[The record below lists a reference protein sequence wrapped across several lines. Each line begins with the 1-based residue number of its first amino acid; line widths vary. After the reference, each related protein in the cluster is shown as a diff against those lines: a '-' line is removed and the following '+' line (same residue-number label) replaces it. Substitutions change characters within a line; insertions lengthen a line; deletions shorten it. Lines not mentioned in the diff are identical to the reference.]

1 MATQEEL
8 ILLMD
13 RFRFSLEVA
22 RSLAD
27 SEVAQLLEVAQG
39 AEDAYSGLRATDI
52 VGDTRRLRIVS
63 IDPVGGG
70 EMSVVGEAWQDEAG
84 VLHGSGIVAIMLFEL
99 ASVVK
104 YRSASVEL
112 DVSPL
117 TILYS
122 RIARSAFLRAEFVK
136 DLDAAS

>member
-1 MATQEEL
+1 
-8 ILLMD
+8 
-13 RFRFSLEVA
+13 
-22 RSLAD
+22 
-27 SEVAQLLEVAQG
+27 
-39 AEDAYSGLRATDI
+39 
-52 VGDTRRLRIVS
+52 
-63 IDPVGGG
+63 
-70 EMSVVGEAWQDEAG
+70 
-84 VLHGSGIVAIMLFEL
+84 MLFEL

-122 RIARSAFLRAEFVK
+122 RIARSAFMRAEFVK